1 MVSATSVTE
10 IYMPETKD
18 IQRNSLQRSCSNAML
33 RKEVSLGLRLCIS
46 ERLPGVVGAVVLATQ
61 SELQGI
67 RKLGQSGSEG
77 RVC

>member
-33 RKEVSLGLRLCIS
+33 RKEGLRLCIS